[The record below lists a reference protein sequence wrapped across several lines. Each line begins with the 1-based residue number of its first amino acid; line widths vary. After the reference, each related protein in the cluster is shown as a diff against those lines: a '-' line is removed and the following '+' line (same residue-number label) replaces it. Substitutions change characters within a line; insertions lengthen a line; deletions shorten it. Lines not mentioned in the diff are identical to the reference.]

1 MGSLT
6 GKTALVTGGSRG
18 IGRAIAERLGREGAL
33 VAVHYGRKAAA
44 AEEVVGAIRE
54 AGGTAFAA
62 RAELGTGDDVE
73 TLWAEFDRKVLEH
86 GGSAGLDILVNNA
99 GIAPRSQLED
109 TTPETFD
116 EVFAVNVRAPF
127 FLVQQGLKRLRDGG
141 RIVNVSSGATRIAQP
156 DIIAYSMTKGAI
168 DTFSLTL
175 AKAVGSRGITVNSV
189 APGIIGTD
197 MNASWL
203 RGNKAAEQSAAELSA
218 LGRVGRPGD
227 VADIVSFLASD
238 DARWVTGQVIDA
250 TGGSQ
255 L

>member
-18 IGRAIAERLGREGAL
+18 IGRATAERLGREGAL
-33 VAVHYGRKAAA
+33 VAVHYGHNAAA
-44 AEEVVGAIRE
+44 AEETVGAIRA
-54 AGGTAFAA
+54 AGGTAFAI
-62 RAELGTGDDVE
+62 RAELGADGGVE
-73 TLWAEFDRKVLEH
+73 SLWAEFDRQVMEH
-86 GGSAGLDILVNNA
+86 GDSADLDILVNNA
-99 GIAPRSQLED
+99 GITSRGHIEE
-109 TTPETFD
+109 TTPESFD
-116 EVFAVNVRAPF
+116 EMFAVNVRAPF

-141 RIVNVSSGATRIAQP
+141 RIVNVSSGATRIALT
-156 DIIAYSMTKGAI
+156 DIIAYGMTKGAI

-175 AKAVGSRGITVNSV
+175 AKALGDRGITVNSV
-189 APGIIGTD
+189 APGIIDTD

-203 RGNKAAEQSAAELSA
+203 RGNEGAEQSASQLSA
-218 LGRVGRPGD
+218 LGRVGRPED
-227 VADIVSFLASD
+227 VADIVAFLASD